1 MAWQV
6 STLSNDQ
13 VNPVPNAVQD
23 PMAQS
28 DKDITYK
35 RQFAIRRD
43 TDTVK
48 NFTVD
53 LHDIDSTIM
62 NYISNKI
69 NLQVMDN
76 GEVVKVPIIYGS
88 PERWAAMKKDGFLRD
103 NQGKILLPAFM
114 MRRSE
119 VVDNKD
125 RATFNRYLAYQA
137 IVPYSEKNKY
147 DRFNILNS
155 NILFNSRPTKQIFT
169 VSVPKQVVVTYEC
182 VIWTD
187 YVDQNNKLLEEI
199 IYACNDYWGDK
210 ERFKFLVKAD
220 NFTTDIELDDTN
232 DRNVK
237 TTFNL
242 TVNGYLLNP
251 SFVPGLEGI
260 KNTTQKM
267 FTIRKIKLMEAAV
280 DGEQMTNIKNNAAQY
295 GFEDTTAIKDKQQDF
310 DYVDG
315 VGVQSVQTNS
325 IKDANP
331 TTKKAVSITKTPF
344 HAPPKSSKEY
354 GENGWVAY
362 DSNYIYVYQYPLGWI
377 RRAISV
383 FDYDPSTNTYI
394 SGYDDCNNPIY
405 TTSSRRPINTAFR
418 VFQRFPDKFYQQTP
432 VQSGDYGEDGW
443 ISYDGSYF
451 YIYSSG
457 QWRRIVTALF
467 ESF

>member
-13 VNPVPNAVQD
+13 VNPAPNAVQD
-23 PMAQS
+23 PMSQS
-28 DKDITYK
+28 DKDISYK

-43 TDTVK
+43 TDKVK
-48 NFTVD
+48 NISIDLQDVD
-53 LHDIDSTIM
+53 GTIIDFL
-62 NYISNKI
+62 NNKL

-88 PERWAAMKKDGFLRD
+88 PERWTAMKKEGFIRD

-114 MRRSE
+114 LRRSD
-119 VVDNKD
+119 VQNNKD

-147 DRFNILNS
+147 DRFEVMNN

-169 VSVPKQVVVTYEC
+169 VSMPKQVLVTYEC

-187 YVDQNNKLLEEI
+187 YVDQNNKLLEQI
-199 IYACNDYWGDK
+199 TYACNDYWGDK
-210 ERFKFLVKAD
+210 ERLKFIVNAD
-220 NFTTDIELDDTN
+220 SFTTDIEMDDNN

-242 TVNGYLLNP
+242 VVTAYLLNP
-251 SFVPGLEGI
+251 SFVPGIEGI

-267 FTIRKIKLMEAAV
+267 FTIRKIKLNEAAV
-280 DGEQMTNIKNNAAQY
+280 DGEQMDDIKNNVKQY
-295 GFEDTTAIKDKQQDF
+295 GFEDTTSIKDKDKDF
-310 DYVDG
+310 AYVDG
-315 VGVQSVQTNS
+315 IGVQSIPSNT
-325 IKDANP
+325 IKDGNP
-331 TTKKAVSITKTPF
+331 IIKKTTSITKTPF

-362 DSNYIYVYQYPLGWI
+362 DSNYLYIYQYPLGWI

-383 FDYDPSTNTYI
+383 FDYDPTTSTYI
-394 SGYDDCNNPIY
+394 SGYNDCDQPIY

-418 VFQRFPDKFYQQTP
+418 IFQRFPDKFYQQTP
-432 VQSGDYGEDGW
+432 IQSGDYGEDGW
-443 ISYDGSYF
+443 ISYDGSYL
-451 YIYSSG
+451 YIYSAGS
-457 QWRRIVTALF
+457 WRRIVTALF
-467 ESF
+467 ETF